1 MLKLALCE
9 VASAVRSQSKELR
22 MIRNLARRGNQLVQG
37 REGGAWP
44 RQVCPLWN
52 ARTQVKG
59 LPWGYR
65 EQTWN

>member
-1 MLKLALCE
+1 MNLLSMK
-9 VASAVRSQSKELR
+9 VASGVRSQSKELR
-22 MIRNLARRGNQLVQG
+22 MIRNLAMRDNQLVQG

-52 ARTQVKG
+52 VLTLVKG
-59 LPWGYR
+59 LPWRYR